1 MAVSQNRDG
10 TWRAQIYIAPTGPG
24 EKAQKP
30 DVCTL
35 LPSEPYSF
43 HTKGEAYAAIER
55 AKTELKDRKLGGMKV
70 GELFVLFQT
79 HGGEDVKA
87 TTLVTYVTQ
96 AKPFA
101 ERYANERLSAID
113 LSVVK
118 AYVHQHG
125 GRKSHLSG
133 LSAMWGY
140 AVRAGLID
148 RNPFHNTGLFKRSAK
163 ARKVT
168 PATLPEVERI
178 LTIAREHTS
187 PDYYGWLT
195 MACKAGPRPGEIDA
209 MRREHL
215 DLDKG
220 VYWIQ
225 PDDGNLNSL
234 GYFDSPKNGRG
245 RPIGLVDEILEVL
258 AMLPVR
264 SPYLF
269 TTEAGTH
276 FTPSA
281 RSAFWK
287 VARTGLDR
295 HRSLYASTRHHY
307 GWYAV
312 NKLLMPIHVV
322 ADQLGHT
329 DGGALVG
336 KLYGHPEPLTSIE
349 RLRNAGNA
357 ALTENTNNA
366 VEGNNA

>member
-1 MAVSQNRDG
+1 MAVSQNRNG
-10 TWRAQIYIAPTGPG
+10 TWRAQVSTPEGKIA
-24 EKAQKP
+24 
-30 DVCTL
+30 VRRI
-35 LPSEPYSF
+35 LPSEPENYR
-43 HTKGEAYAAIER
+43 TRNQAIAAVER
-55 AKTELKDRKLGGMKV
+55 AKDAMKDRKLGGITV
-70 GELFVLFQT
+70 GELFVLFEQ
-79 HGGEDVKA
+79 HGGDGVKA
-87 TTLVTYVTQ
+87 TTHATYITQ
-96 AKPFA
+96 VQPFA
-101 ERYANERLSAID
+101 VRYRDERVSAID

-125 GRKSHLSG
+125 GRKSHLNG
-133 LSAMWGY
+133 LSVMWGY
-140 AVRAGLID
+140 AERAGLAD
-148 RNPFHNTGLFKRSAK
+148 RNPFHNTGLFPRSAK

-168 PATLPEVERI
+168 PATEAEVERI
-178 LTIAREHTS
+178 LKIAREHTS

-215 DLDKG
+215 DVDKG
-220 VYWIQ
+220 IYWIQ
-225 PDDGNLNSL
+225 QDDGNLNSL

-245 RPIGLVDEILEVL
+245 RPISLVDEILEVI

-295 HRSLYASTRHHY
+295 PRSLYASTRHHY
-307 GWYAV
+307 GWWAI
-312 NKLLMPIHVV
+312 NKLLMPTHVV

-336 KLYGHPEPLTSIE
+336 RLYGHPEPLTSIE
-349 RLRNAGNA
+349 RLRQAGNA
-357 ALTENTNNA
+357 VNA
-366 VEGNNA
+366 ERGAA